1 MRCIARPICAGR
13 SVKLRHVMTVL
24 SGSSWTPIHTLRLPA
39 GERVTVRPAG
49 PGDADRL
56 QAYVRQL
63 SANARYN
70 RFFGALS
77 ELPAAEL
84 RRVTHMNGRSRA
96 TLIAEIG
103 GSKAIM
109 IGELRYAVLS
119 DNACEFSISVADN
132 WRGRGVGSLMLED
145 LQCRTRDLGVE
156 RLVADVLRSNE
167 TMLTFAM
174 KIGFTIAPRS
184 GDPRAVRIVKDMT
197 AAQARAPCAELVNS
211 AVPMPV

>member
-13 SVKLRHVMTVL
+13 FVKMRHVMTVP
-24 SGSSWTPIHTLRLPA
+24 SGSRWTPTHTLRRPA
-39 GERVTVRPAG
+39 GEHVTVRPAG
-49 PGDADRL
+49 PSDADRL

-84 RRVTHMNGRSRA
+84 RRATHMNGLSRA

-103 GSKAIM
+103 GSEAIM

-132 WRGRGVGSLMLED
+132 WRNRGLGRLMLED
-145 LQCRTRDLGVE
+145 LQRRTRTLGVE
-156 RLVADVLRSNE
+156 RLVGDVLRSNE
-167 TMLTFAM
+167 IMLTFAM
-174 KIGFTIAPRS
+174 KIGFAIAPRS
-184 GDPRAVRIVKDMT
+184 GDPRAVRIVKDVT
-197 AAQARAPCAELVNS
+197 AAQARMPCAEQDKS